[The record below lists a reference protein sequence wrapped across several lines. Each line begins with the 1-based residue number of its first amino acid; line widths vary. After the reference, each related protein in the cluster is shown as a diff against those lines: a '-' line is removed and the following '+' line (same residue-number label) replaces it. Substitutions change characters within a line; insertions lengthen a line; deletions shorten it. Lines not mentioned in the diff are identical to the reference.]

1 MSAVMKEPQISRPVA
16 QFIGSP
22 KKLLIDGKWLP
33 AVSEAT
39 FEVKNPASGATIAR
53 AAEGDK
59 LDVDAAVRAA
69 RRAFES
75 GPWPAM
81 TPSERSKIVWRIG
94 DLISKY
100 TAELAELESLDNG
113 KPMAV
118 ARVADVPLAADI
130 FQYMAGWCT
139 KIEGKT
145 IPLSVLYTPGVQYHS
160 YTRPEPIGVVGQI
173 IPWNFPLLMAAW
185 KLAPALAT
193 GCTVV
198 LKVAEETPLTAL
210 RLGEIMQEAGLPP
223 GVVNIITGFGET
235 AGAALAA
242 HPGVDKVAFTGS
254 TEVGRLIV
262 QAAARDLKHV
272 SLELGG
278 KSPNIILE
286 DADLDVAIPGA
297 ASAIFFNHGQCC
309 CAGSRLYVH
318 ERLFDRVVAGVS
330 DQAKTIKLGSGLD
343 PATQMGPMVSEIQ
356 RDRVCSYLEL
366 GKQEGARAV
375 TGGKAREGSGYFV
388 EPTVFVDTK
397 LGSGLDPATQMGP
410 MVSEIQRDRVCSY
423 LELGKQEGARAV
435 TGGKARE
442 GSGYFVEPTVFV
454 DTKPGMKIVK
464 EEIFGPVVTVT
475 PFVEAGDALVH
486 EANDTIY
493 GLAAGIWT
501 RDVSKAHALAARLK
515 AGTVWINCYN
525 IFDAALPFGGYKQ
538 SGWGREMGEAVL
550 DNYLATKAVTI
561 SL

>member
-1 MSAVMKEPQISRPVA
+1 MSAVLKEIPTSTPVT
-16 QFIGSP
+16 QFLAAP
-22 KKLLIDGKWLP
+22 KKMLIDGKWVS
-33 AVSEAT
+33 AVSGES
-39 FEVKNPASGATIAR
+39 FEVMNPATGNVIAHVP
-53 AAEGDK
+53 EGDK
-59 LDVDAAVRAA
+59 ADIDAAVRAA

-75 GPWPAM
+75 GPWASM
-81 TPSERSKIVWRIG
+81 SPSDRSKIIWRIG

-100 TAELAELESLDNG
+100 RDELAEVESLDNG
-113 KPMAV
+113 KPMTV
-118 ARVADVPLAADI
+118 AKAADVPLAADI

-198 LKVAEETPLTAL
+198 LKVAEETPLSAL
-210 RLGEIMQEAGLPP
+210 RLGEILQEAGLPA
-223 GVVNIITGFGET
+223 GVVNIVTGFGET

-254 TEVGRLIV
+254 TEVGKLIV

-278 KSPNIILE
+278 KSPNIVLK

-309 CAGSRLYVH
+309 CAGSRLYVQKDIF
-318 ERLFDRVVAGVS
+318 EKVVEGVAAL
-330 DQAKTIKLGSGLD
+330 AKSIKLGPGLD
-343 PATQMGPMVSEIQ
+343 PTTEMGPMVSETQ
-356 RDRVCSYLEL
+356 RNRVCGYLDA
-366 GKQEGARAV
+366 GKQEGARAL
-375 TGGKAREGSGYFV
+375 TGGKAREGAGYFV
-388 EPTVFVDTK
+388 EPTVFVDTR
-397 LGSGLDPATQMGP
+397 PN
-410 MVSEIQRDRVCSY
+410 
-423 LELGKQEGARAV
+423 
-435 TGGKARE
+435 
-442 GSGYFVEPTVFV
+442 
-454 DTKPGMKIVK
+454 MKIVQ
-464 EEIFGPVVTVT
+464 EEIFGPVVTAM
-475 PFVEAGDALVH
+475 PFKEMDEDLVR
-486 EANDTIY
+486 EANDSIY

-501 RDVSKAHALAARLK
+501 RDLSKAHLLAAQIK
-515 AGTVWINCYN
+515 AGSVWVNCYN

-538 SGWGREMGEAVL
+538 SGWGREMGESVL
-550 DNYLATKAVTI
+550 DSYLSTKAVTVR
-561 SL
+561 L